1 MQRERKMEENRQ
13 SKGKNWKM
21 RGRQNRK
28 KDKKRKK
35 LGWEEKKER
44 EKEKID
50 RMMDVENE
58 IRMIWRERRRRG

>member
-44 EKEKID
+44 ENRQND
-50 RMMDVENE
+50 GC
-58 IRMIWRERRRRG
+58 RE

>member
-1 MQRERKMEENRQ
+1 MQREQKMEENRQ
-13 SKGKNWKM
+13 RKGKNWKM

-44 EKEKID
+44 ENRQND
-50 RMMDVENE
+50 GC
-58 IRMIWRERRRRG
+58 RE